1 VSPTRTI
8 ALLAAGL
15 LLGGCSTLVGRFSG
29 RTEACAIIADGV
41 PASARVQRLVDTGIT
56 INDDP
61 VVEFVLAVQPGPGPG
76 HEARARALVSR
87 LDLPA
92 VQPGRVF
99 AIHYDPQ
106 QPERA
111 AIDGWDCN

>member
-1 VSPTRTI
+1 MSPTRTT

-15 LLGGCSTLVGRFSG
+15 LLGGCSALVGRFSG

-41 PASARVQRLVDTGIT
+41 PATARVQRLVDTGIS

-99 AIHYDPQ
+99 AIHYDPE
-106 QPERA
+106 QPDRA
-111 AIDGWDCN
+111 AIDG

>member
-1 VSPTRTI
+1 MHAPRTL
-8 ALLAAGL
+8 LLAAASL
-15 LLGGCSTLVGRFSG
+15 LAACSAIVGRYSG

-41 PASARVQRLVDTGIT
+41 PASARVRELVDTGIS

-61 VVEFVLAVQPGPGPG
+61 VIEFVLEVDTGDRQA
-76 HEARARALVSR
+76 HAARARALVSR

-99 AIHYDPQ
+99 AIHYDPE
-106 QPERA
+106 QPGRA
-111 AIDGWDCN
+111 AIDGWDCD

>member
-1 VSPTRTI
+1 MVVSP
-8 ALLAAGL
+8 AAFDQLQLGAAEGEEGL
-15 LLGGCSTLVGRFSG
+15 RVVHDRVNYWAGVGAQLSP
-29 RTEACAIIADGV
+29 T
-41 PASARVQRLVDTGIT
+41 VQRLVDTGIS

-111 AIDGWDCN
+111 AIDGWECD